1 MNDKTKPHDLL
12 LEIAGLRKEL
22 ENVTQANNDLLSH
35 QKQLNRRLD
44 SAAQRQHLNDEKARY
59 IKLNQESEKILEDT
73 NQDVVSRLAENIHQ
87 PKVTACARSLNLSV
101 HNSTILERYEGLTE
115 PMAESQSASLLRM
128 NFSAL
133 DDNQKVDSLGAVVTD
148 ICEQLKTSGHLR
160 SSNSQKSSAEQA
172 LQKSNML
179 FQQAES
185 LGNMGHFCWDLVQ
198 DKLIYCSDQFAK
210 IYGISISQ
218 VLNHFSST
226 QAVMNLIHP
235 DDKILFEKNTYFYN
249 PLVRAIDIEYRI
261 TTFCGDKRHLYVRR
275 GVSLDDAGV
284 PTQSFGTVLDI
295 TERKRIQNALNIIYE
310 IPCAL
315 ILVVSQ
321 DYKIILSSIGWELLL
336 GYTKEE
342 LKGQLFTTFVHPDDL
357 IIMGQ
362 NDHLPAQSPE
372 SHFENRFLS
381 KDGSYRHLSWSASVD
396 VETGNIYSCATDI
409 TSTKAYQEKLERL
422 AHFDVLTHLPN
433 RILLADR
440 LNQAMTQCKRRN
452 NSLAIAF
459 LDLDNFKTVNDTYG
473 HTVGDE
479 LLISVSQ
486 RMKEALREGD
496 TLARIGGDEF
506 IALMVDLQNTED
518 CKVVLERLLKAAA
531 DPIKIAGAVI
541 QVSAS
546 IGVTL
551 YPLDAV
557 DSDQLMHHA
566 DQAMYS
572 AKQAGKNRYFLFD
585 SEQDS

>member
-1 MNDKTKPHDLL
+1 
-12 LEIAGLRKEL
+12 
-22 ENVTQANNDLLSH
+22 
-35 QKQLNRRLD
+35 
-44 SAAQRQHLNDEKARY
+44 
-59 IKLNQESEKILEDT
+59 
-73 NQDVVSRLAENIHQ
+73 
-87 PKVTACARSLNLSV
+87 
-101 HNSTILERYEGLTE
+101 
-115 PMAESQSASLLRM
+115 
-128 NFSAL
+128 
-133 DDNQKVDSLGAVVTD
+133 
-148 ICEQLKTSGHLR
+148 
-160 SSNSQKSSAEQA
+160 
-172 LQKSNML
+172 
-179 FQQAES
+179 
-185 LGNMGHFCWDLVQ
+185 
-198 DKLIYCSDQFAK
+198 
-210 IYGISISQ
+210 
-218 VLNHFSST
+218 
-226 QAVMNLIHP
+226 
-235 DDKILFEKNTYFYN
+235 
-249 PLVRAIDIEYRI
+249 
-261 TTFCGDKRHLYVRR
+261 
-275 GVSLDDAGV
+275 
-284 PTQSFGTVLDI
+284 
-295 TERKRIQNALNIIYE
+295 
-310 IPCAL
+310 
-315 ILVVSQ
+315 
-321 DYKIILSSIGWELLL
+321 
-336 GYTKEE
+336 
-342 LKGQLFTTFVHPDDL
+342 
-357 IIMGQ
+357 MGQ
-362 NDHLPAQSPE
+362 NDHLPAQSPESHFENRFLSKDGSYRHLSAQSPESHFENRFLSKDGAYRHLSAQSPE

>member
-1 MNDKTKPHDLL
+1 M
-12 LEIAGLRKEL
+12 
-22 ENVTQANNDLLSH
+22 
-35 QKQLNRRLD
+35 
-44 SAAQRQHLNDEKARY
+44 
-59 IKLNQESEKILEDT
+59 
-73 NQDVVSRLAENIHQ
+73 
-87 PKVTACARSLNLSV
+87 
-101 HNSTILERYEGLTE
+101 
-115 PMAESQSASLLRM
+115 
-128 NFSAL
+128 
-133 DDNQKVDSLGAVVTD
+133 
-148 ICEQLKTSGHLR
+148 
-160 SSNSQKSSAEQA
+160 
-172 LQKSNML
+172 
-179 FQQAES
+179 
-185 LGNMGHFCWDLVQ
+185 
-198 DKLIYCSDQFAK
+198 
-210 IYGISISQ
+210 SISQ

-249 PLVRAIDIEYRI
+249 PLVREIDIEYRI
-261 TTFCGDKRHLYVRR
+261 TTLCEDKRHLYVRS

-284 PTQSFGTVLDI
+284 PTQSFGTFLDI

-342 LKGQLFTTFVHPDDL
+342 VKGQLFTTFVHPDDL
-357 IIMGQ
+357 IIMMGQ
-362 NDHLPAQSPE
+362 NNHLPAKPPE

-381 KDGSYRHLSWSASVD
+381 KNGSYRHLSWSASVD

-459 LDLDNFKTVNDTYG
+459 LDLDNFKTVNDTYS

-496 TLARIGGDEF
+496 TLAMN
-506 IALMVDLQNTED
+506 L
-518 CKVVLERLLKAAA
+518 
-531 DPIKIAGAVI
+531 
-541 QVSAS
+541 S
-546 IGVTL
+546 
-551 YPLDAV
+551 
-557 DSDQLMHHA
+557 H
-566 DQAMYS
+566 
-572 AKQAGKNRYFLFD
+572 
-585 SEQDS
+585 

>member
-148 ICEQLKTSGHLR
+148 ICEQLKTNGHLR